1 MKRENTVVNKLLKSV
16 LDLGFGLISSTS
28 VLASP
33 LAEPGEWYIHHEM
46 WISGSEQGEYKLKE
60 SGEMA
65 RCRSESDMAKADAS
79 LRGTGA
85 AEDGVFGKCKVTRLD
100 QGLDHISREVVC
112 KQADGPDRVFTI
124 EATRHS
130 LHLEIQGGPKV
141 MGQFF
146 LKLVESD
153 QFIGPCTGQV
163 PPLK

>member
-1 MKRENTVVNKLLKSV
+1 MNKLLKSV
-16 LDLGFGLISSTS
+16 LDLGCGLILSTP

-33 LAEPGEWYIHHEM
+33 LAEPGEWHIHHEM

-65 RCRSESDMAKADAS
+65 RCRTESDIAKADAS
-79 LRGTGA
+79 LRDNGA
-85 AEDGVFGKCKVTRLD
+85 TEDGVFGNCKVTHLD
-100 QGLDHISREVVC
+100 EGLDHISREVVC
-112 KQADGPDRVFTI
+112 KQADDPDRVFTT

-146 LKLVESD
+146 LKLVELD
-153 QFIGPCTGQV
+153 QFVGPCTGQV